1 DPALREV
8 FQNKQFRI
16 ALSHAINREELI
28 DAVFQRQGEP
38 WQIGPRPESPYYDEQ
53 LAKQYTEYDPD
64 LANQMIDDA
73 GFDRRDGNGIRLRR
87 DGKPIAFQIDVGI
100 PSLNE
105 AWVPATELV
114 RKYWRE
120 VGLDARVKSEDRTL
134 F

>member
-1 DPALREV
+1 VVSNQEVMVLKITSGEVDMHARHVMSPRNKPIFARSRERGDYQFLDVRTTDFNEMGLYLNLTHPDPALREV

-64 LANQMIDDA
+64 LANQM
-73 GFDRRDGNGIRLRR
+73 
-87 DGKPIAFQIDVGI
+87 
-100 PSLNE
+100 
-105 AWVPATELV
+105 
-114 RKYWRE
+114 
-120 VGLDARVKSEDRTL
+120 LD
-134 F
+134 